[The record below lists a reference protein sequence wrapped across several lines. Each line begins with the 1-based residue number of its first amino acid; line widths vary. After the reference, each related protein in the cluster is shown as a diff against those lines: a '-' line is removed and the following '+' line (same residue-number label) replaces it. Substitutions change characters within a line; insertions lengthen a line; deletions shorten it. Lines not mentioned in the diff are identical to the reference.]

1 MSPRAGLDKQSVLL
15 AAAELAD
22 QTGVESVTMAS
33 LAKKLNV
40 RSPSLYNHINGM
52 QGLRKMLALHGIDQL
67 NKRMLLAVAGRS
79 RDEAVQALARAY
91 LGFVREHPGLY
102 DALFMASEIRDE
114 EMRAKEY
121 EVAELVVRV
130 LQGYSLQEDKALHY
144 VRVFRSLVHGFA
156 SLEQRGGFGLSL
168 DTDDSFQL
176 AVQTLLA
183 GIHQHGE
190 KSG

>member
-114 EMRAKEY
+114 EMRTKEY